1 MAGLTEDDL
10 TRGWS
15 LAPDDAAEV
24 LRARGTEHRLRCAVQ
39 LCTLRATGRFVA
51 DYRHVPIEAV
61 NHLAAQL
68 GLDPLLFLPD
78 PERPATES
86 AQLHRIRQHLGWH
99 EFDAAAERGLRI
111 RLQERAAEGMT
122 PGPLLA
128 HAEDLLRTARVILP
142 ATSTLERLVAS
153 VAAHVVQDLF
163 DRIASGLPEHLRD
176 AIEDMVD
183 VPNGEHRSPLAHLK
197 DPPSAARA
205 PAIAARLAK
214 FDLLDGLLGSEVDL
228 PPRRRSCCSTS
239 PSSAGDTTPRP

>member
-10 TRGWS
+10 TRDWS

-51 DYRHVPIEAV
+51 DYRHVPIEVV

-68 GLDPLLFLPD
+68 GLDPL
-78 PERPATES
+78 
-86 AQLHRIRQHLGWH
+86 
-99 EFDAAAERGLRI
+99 

-153 VAAHVVQDLF
+153 VAAHAVQDLF
-163 DRIASGLPEHLRD
+163 DRIASGLSEHLRD

-214 FDLLDGLLGSEVDL
+214 FDLLDGLLGSEVDF
-228 PPRRRSCCSTS
+228 
-239 PSSAGDTTPRP
+239 AATTPQLLQHFAQLGRRYDAQALKRFPVSKRHALVAAFLVETRKALLDQAVTMHDQY

>member
-1 MAGLTEDDL
+1 
-10 TRGWS
+10 
-15 LAPDDAAEV
+15 
-24 LRARGTEHRLRCAVQ
+24 
-39 LCTLRATGRFVA
+39 
-51 DYRHVPIEAV
+51 
-61 NHLAAQL
+61 
-68 GLDPLLFLPD
+68 
-78 PERPATES
+78 
-86 AQLHRIRQHLGWH
+86 
-99 EFDAAAERGLRI
+99 
-111 RLQERAAEGMT
+111 MT

-205 PAIAARLAK
+205 PAIAACLAK
-214 FDLLDGLLGSEVDL
+214 FDLLDGLLGLRWTL
-228 PPRRRSCCSTS
+228 PPRHRSYCSTS